1 MRKEW
6 RRWGARLMAGIM
18 IATSVWMPVHA
29 DVAVVI
35 PAEGKYTTETEYA
48 TEITEYKKLSVA
60 TDTEADRDDK
70 IPDDEIPGD
79 EIPDDEIPDD
89 EIPDDEIP
97 DDEIS
102 DDEIVLPTATPTEAI
117 PVEEVLPV
125 ATPTA
130 PMMAPVML
138 ASSQVINLSEATT
151 VFTIEQNG
159 EYTFT
164 GEWPDTGN
172 LYWNTNGQVITVK
185 AGVTATLNFQ
195 DATIKNGNSNG
206 KYNVLNLEAG
216 AHVTLSLSGTN
227 QFLATTSV
235 SGAAIHVPA
244 GASLTIEGGK
254 EDSLLAR
261 SRSYG
266 AGIGGNSGEGAGTI
280 IINGGNI
287 YATSGYRADE
297 SMIPGLRDSG
307 AGIGGGAG
315 GASGTIEIHGGSVLA
330 KSARAAGIGAGG
342 TSPKNN
348 FKVYASTEQ
357 ARVELRGA
365 EAAREITVP
374 AGSSQVIDGNGA
386 MTQVEYGE
394 APSNAVF
401 NVTSKKGA
409 DDGIEVRS
417 NGSVSLNGTGPYIIS
432 MINPNS
438 EVVGRVIQIKSAC
451 TVTLDGIRI
460 DASSS
465 NKVSPLE
472 IDSGLSDVTLI
483 LKGQNYLKGAQ
494 LAAAI
499 DNHGTPLTI
508 EGDGSLTAIAGSG
521 SAAIGGS
528 QGKGGSHITIA
539 GGNLTLYG
547 SSDSAC
553 IGGGSGAAGTDIQ
566 ISGGVV
572 RLIQENTGYLLGGSR
587 SSGTTEGICI
597 SGGEVIGTIEYQGDP
612 QYNYLAKI
620 SEDPIKIQA
629 SNGQGATVYAG
640 ASSPGEVVFG
650 TTTKGMH
657 TFQDSDWYMH
667 VVYGDPHSLTMTDGK
682 ITDPK
687 TAGYAQG
694 EKVAVTAES
703 EKNGQYFYKWE
714 VTSGSGTFEDPD
726 SASTTFTMGDEDTVI
741 TACYKGESTVTVI
754 NGTKSPD
761 KKTYA
766 PGAQVTITAAAAENG
781 KYFDSWKITS
791 GAGSTLEDAKKS
803 TTTLTVGKQDTVVE
817 AIYKNGP
824 VLTVNRGNG
833 SGTYAPGAKINIQ
846 AKKGDRDEMFLGWI
860 LESGS
865 GTFAQPSWESTTFT
879 IGSEDTVITAQYYR
893 DTGDFVITGG
903 QYGVDYSFEEKNEW
917 GRLRITG
924 SGTYEISL
932 KEGIRDTN
940 QQILIEKGTPTIIL
954 HDVRMVSYG
963 TMEICG
969 TKAKL
974 VLDGEN
980 SFESTGYTTS
990 YKKTNGITVSENG
1003 SLEIT
1008 SICGDGSTEGSLYA
1022 KGHRNPYDDWNRGHA
1037 GIGGLAEQITIK
1049 GGTIYAEGSD
1059 GGPGI
1064 GNNGA
1069 LGSSSSD
1076 PVHISITGGQV
1087 TAVGKNAP
1095 GIGNGEKNLGAAAVA
1110 IADGLKI
1117 QEGASESQLTE
1128 VSAAEMAGGASKPY
1142 VEITPSV
1149 TGEPSI
1155 RILSA
1160 PKAVYRGEQTQFR
1173 VAVTGA
1179 SADQVQWEVTGGSS
1193 ADTKIRADG
1202 LLTVGTQES
1211 MGTLTIKAILRE
1223 SGKNTSI
1230 TVPVQDRMV
1239 TLSLDQTEIA
1249 VGGTVT
1255 ATATVSGTGVEETT
1269 GRIRFYL
1276 DGAPVGS
1283 ILTLEEGKAFYR
1295 IPAKLLSGGRH
1306 LVSAVYTNGDVRSE
1320 SNEVEVLVNKKP
1332 VTVSKW
1338 PEFETTSYFRKSLK
1352 DLTVKTSGEASK
1364 AGTFRFKENN
1374 QYPEIGTHSYEMVFV
1389 PTDTSFGNVEGTA
1402 AVTVSKG
1409 TLVSAPYS
1417 GSLVV
1422 EGSSLYYGQKLSDSK
1437 LSVTRGYLANG
1448 RGQEVE
1454 GSWRWKEPDKILGK
1468 GRRSADAVYEVSDN
1482 GHYEDYPKNIGIY
1495 VDFTTPEVSL
1505 MLSANEAAAGKTI
1518 SVSAKAENPY
1528 NRELND
1534 VPEPVITCQIGQDG
1548 QPQTVTNGTITIP
1561 KDTAAGTSIVVMAST
1576 ANNENYNA
1584 ANKQMNVTV
1593 IQKRDISAN
1602 LSITVKNTTYG
1613 GVILP
1618 QGSIRNGSSDGT
1630 ANWTYQYRTDASQ
1643 EWSDDIPKK
1652 VGTYEIKGVYEDESQ
1667 VGEVTRTFQI
1677 VPRTLTVTNAEL
1689 KEKIYDGTTSAEVL
1703 SVTFAG
1709 MADGDTVRK
1718 TDYTAEAVFADAK
1731 AGAGKTAVLQVKLN
1745 ETPSMANYVLKETQ
1759 VTLHGKQIQK
1769 AEAPVLETQKAIY
1782 LTSARGE
1789 QKITLTGLPADCGE
1803 ISGGRAVIQSDE
1815 GGILERTV
1823 RLDGGQLVI
1832 RFNKNSRE
1840 QAGNQAQI
1848 MIYDLAME
1856 NYRSAEISLC
1866 VELQDDPNQKPDSE
1880 PAPDTGGS
1888 GNTGSGSGNTGGGS
1902 GNTGGGSGN
1911 TGGSSGNTGGSSG
1924 NTGGGSGNTGG
1935 GSGNTG
1941 GSSGNTGGGSGNT
1954 GSRGHSHD
1962 HDEKRI
1968 TNSDRTTW
1976 LFTGRKW
1983 RLRRPNGSY
1992 ARGSI
1997 VSQSFIDGMKVRHQW
2012 EQVNGRWYAFDEQ
2025 GYLKTGFFYDAGYDG
2040 WFYVDENA
2048 GMHTGWFQ
2056 INGKWYYFKD
2066 VSDGTRGIML
2076 KNQKTPDGYFV
2087 DENGVWKP

>member
-18 IATSVWMPVHA
+18 IATSVWIPVYA
-29 DVAVVI
+29 DVAVAI
-35 PAEGKYTTETEYA
+35 PVEGKYTTE
-48 TEITEYKKLSVA
+48 TEYKKLSVA
-60 TDTEADRDDK
+60 TDTEADRN
-70 IPDDEIPGD
+70 DEMI
-79 EIPDDEIPDD
+79 DDEIPDD
-89 EIPDDEIP
+89 EIPLPTATPTETIP
-97 DDEIS
+97 DDEIP

-130 PMMAPVML
+130 PVMVPMMAPMML
-138 ASSQVINLSEATT
+138 ASSQEINLSEATT

-195 DATIKNGNSNG
+195 DATIKNGNSDG
-206 KYNVLNLEAG
+206 RYNVLNLEAG
-216 AHVTLSLSGTN
+216 AHVTLNLRGTN

-280 IINGGNI
+280 IIKGGNI
-287 YATSGYRADE
+287 YATSGYREDE
-297 SMIPGLRDSG
+297 SMIQGLNDSG

-401 NVTSKKGA
+401 NVTSEKGA

-472 IDSGLSDVTLI
+472 IASGLSDVTLI
-483 LKGQNYLKGAQ
+483 LKGQNYLKGSQ

-499 DNHGTPLTI
+499 DNNGTPLTI
-508 EGDGSLTAIAGSG
+508 KGDGSLTAIAGSG

-528 QGKGGSHITIA
+528 LGERGSHITIA
-539 GGNLTLYG
+539 GGSLTLYG

-553 IGGGSGAAGTDIQ
+553 IGGGSGAAGTDIE

-587 SSGTTEGICI
+587 SYGTTEGICI
-597 SGGEVIGTIEYQGDP
+597 SGGEVTGTIEYQGDP
-612 QYNYLAKI
+612 QYNSLAKI

-650 TTTKGMH
+650 TTTEGVH

-667 VVYGDPHSLTMTDGK
+667 VFYGDPHSLTVTDGE

-687 TAGYAQG
+687 TAGYALG
-694 EKVAVTAES
+694 EKVAVTAEA

-726 SASTTFTMGDEDTVI
+726 SASTTFTMGDADTVI
-741 TACYKGESTVTVI
+741 KACYKGESTVTVI

-761 KKTYA
+761 KETYA
-766 PGAQVTITAAAAENG
+766 PGEQVTITAAAAENG

-791 GAGSTLEDAKKS
+791 GAGSTLADAKKS

-824 VLTVNRGNG
+824 VLTVNRGSG

-879 IGSEDTVITAQYYR
+879 IGSEDTVITAQFYR

-1087 TAVGKNAP
+1087 TAVGNNAP
-1095 GIGNGEKNLGAAAVA
+1095 GIGNGEKNLGTAAVA

-1117 QEGASESQLTE
+1117 QEGDSESQLTE
-1128 VSAAEMAGGASKPY
+1128 VSAEDMAGGASKPY
-1142 VEITPSV
+1142 VEITPSG

-1155 RILSA
+1155 RIISA

-1179 SADQVQWEVTGGSS
+1179 SADQVQWEVTGGSGE
-1193 ADTKIRADG
+1193 ATKISAEG
-1202 LLTVGTQES
+1202 LLTVGAQES

-1283 ILTLEEGKAFYR
+1283 ILTLEEGKAFHR

-1468 GRRSADAVYEVSDN
+1468 GRRSADAVYEVSDQE
-1482 GHYEDYPKNIGIY
+1482 HYEDYPENIGIY
-1495 VDFTTPEVSL
+1495 VDFTTPEVFL

-1534 VPEPVITCQIGQDG
+1534 VPEPVITYQIGQDG

-1576 ANNENYNA
+1576 ANNKNYNA

-1643 EWSDDIPKK
+1643 GWSDDIPKK
-1652 VGTYEIKGVYEDESQ
+1652 VGTYEIRGVYEDESQ

-1677 VPRTLTVTNAEL
+1677 VPRTLTVTDAEL

-1709 MADGDTVRK
+1709 MADGDAVRK

-1759 VTLHGKQIQK
+1759 VSLHGKQIQK
-1769 AEAPVLETQKAIY
+1769 ADAPVLETQKAIY

-1789 QKITLTGLPADCGE
+1789 RKITLTGLPADCGE

-1815 GGILERTV
+1815 GGILEQTV
-1823 RLDGGQLVI
+1823 RMDGGQLVI

-1848 MIYDLAME
+1848 MIYDLVME

-1924 NTGGGSGNTGG
+1924 NTGG
-1935 GSGNTG
+1935 
-1941 GSSGNTGGGSGNT
+1941 SSGNTGGGSGNT
-1954 GSRGHSHD
+1954 GSGSGNTGSRGHSHD
-1962 HDEKRI
+1962 RDEKRI

-1976 LFTGRKW
+1976 TFTGSKW

-1997 VSQSFIDGMKVRHQW
+1997 VSQSFIDGMKVRYQW

-2048 GMHTGWFQ
+2048 GMQTGWFQ

>member
-29 DVAVVI
+29 DVAVAI
-35 PAEGKYTTETEYA
+35 PAEGKYT

-60 TDTEADRDDK
+60 TDTEADRNDEMIDDEIPDDETPLPTATPTET

-79 EIPDDEIPDD
+79 EIPDDETP
-89 EIPDDEIP
+89 
-97 DDEIS
+97 
-102 DDEIVLPTATPTEAI
+102 LPTATPTEVI
-117 PVEEVLPV
+117 PVEAVLPV

-130 PMMAPVML
+130 PAMAPVML
-138 ASSQVINLSEATT
+138 ASSQEINLSEATT
-151 VFTIEQNG
+151 VFTIEQDG
-159 EYTFT
+159 EYTFI
-164 GEWPDTGN
+164 GEWPDTGD

-185 AGVTATLNFQ
+185 TGVTATLNFQ
-195 DATIKNGNSNG
+195 NATIKNGNSDG
-206 KYNVLNLEAG
+206 RYNVLNLEAG
-216 AHVTLSLSGTN
+216 AHVTLNLRGTN

-254 EDSLLAR
+254 EDNLLAR

-287 YATSGYRADE
+287 YATSGYREDE
-297 SMIPGLRDSG
+297 SMIPGLHDSG

-315 GASGTIEIHGGSVLA
+315 GASGTIEIHGGTVLA

-342 TSPKNN
+342 TSSKNN
-348 FKVYASTEQ
+348 FTVYASSEQ
-357 ARVELRGA
+357 ARVELRGS
-365 EAAREITVP
+365 EAGKEITVP
-374 AGSSQVIDGNGA
+374 ARKSQVIDGNGA

-401 NVTSKKGA
+401 NVTSEQG
-409 DDGIEVRS
+409 DNDGIEVRP
-417 NGSVSLNGTGPYIIS
+417 NGSVSLSGTGPYTIS
-432 MINPNS
+432 MINPNK
-438 EVVGRVIQIKSAC
+438 EVVGRVIQINSAC

-465 NKVSPLE
+465 NKVPPLE
-472 IDSGLSDVTLI
+472 IASGLSDVTLI
-483 LKGQNYLKGAQ
+483 LKGQNYLKGSQ
-494 LAAAI
+494 TTAAI
-499 DNHGTPLTI
+499 DNNGTPLTI
-508 EGDGSLTAIAGSG
+508 KGAGSLTAIAGSG

-528 QGKGGSHITIA
+528 QGERGSHITIA

-553 IGGGSGAAGTDIQ
+553 IGGGSRAAGTDIK

-587 SSGTTEGICI
+587 SYGTTEGICI
-597 SGGEVIGTIEYQGDP
+597 SGGEVTGTIEYQGDP
-612 QYNYLAKI
+612 QYNSLAKI

-650 TTTKGMH
+650 TTTEGVH

-667 VVYGDPHSLTMTDGK
+667 VVYGDPHSLTVTDGE

-694 EKVAVTAES
+694 EKIAVTAES
-703 EKNGQYFYKWE
+703 AKNGQYFYKWE

-726 SASTTFTMGDEDTVI
+726 SASTTFTMGDADTVI

-754 NGTKSPD
+754 NGTKSPE
-761 KKTYA
+761 KTTYA
-766 PGAQVTITAAAAENG
+766 PGEQVTITAAAAENG
-781 KYFDSWKITS
+781 KYFDFWKITS
-791 GAGSTLEDAKKS
+791 GAGSTLADAKKS

-817 AIYKNGP
+817 AIYKNGL
-824 VLTVNRGNG
+824 VLTVNRGSG
-833 SGTYAPGAKINIQ
+833 SGTYAPGAKISIQ

-903 QYGVDYSFEEKNEW
+903 QYGVDYSFEGKNEW
-917 GRLRITG
+917 GLLRITG

-1117 QEGASESQLTE
+1117 QEGDSKSQLTE
-1128 VSAAEMAGGASKPY
+1128 VSAADMAGGASKPY
-1142 VEITPSV
+1142 VEITPSG

-1160 PKAVYRGEQTQFR
+1160 PKAVYRGEQTQLR

-1179 SADQVQWEVTGGSS
+1179 LADQVQWEVTGGSS

-1202 LLTVGTQES
+1202 LLTVGAQES

-1255 ATATVSGTGVEETT
+1255 ATATVSGSGAEEIT

-1283 ILTLEEGKAFYR
+1283 ILTLEEGKACDT
-1295 IPAKLLSGGRH
+1295 IPAKLLTGGKH

-1320 SNEVEVLVNKKP
+1320 SNDVEVLVNKKP

-1352 DLTVKTSGEASK
+1352 DLTVKTSGEASE

-1409 TLVSAPYS
+1409 TLASAPYF

-1422 EGSSLYYGQKLSDSK
+1422 EGSSVYYGQKLSDSK
-1437 LSVTRGYLANG
+1437 LSVTGGYLANG
-1448 RGQEVE
+1448 RGQKVE

-1468 GRRSADAVYEVSDN
+1468 GWRSADAVYEVSDKE
-1482 GHYEDYPKNIGIY
+1482 HYEDYPKNIEIR
-1495 VDFTTPEVSL
+1495 VDLTTPEVSL
-1505 MLSANEAAAGKTI
+1505 TISANEAAAGKTI

-1534 VPEPVITCQIGQDG
+1534 VPEPVITYQIGQDG

-1561 KDTAAGTSIVVMAST
+1561 KDTAAGTSIAVMAST
-1576 ANNENYNA
+1576 ATSKNYNA
-1584 ANKQMNVTV
+1584 ANKQANVTV
-1593 IQKRDISAN
+1593 IQKRDISDN

-1618 QGSIRNGSSDGT
+1618 QESIRNGSSDGT
-1630 ANWTYQYRTDASQ
+1630 ANWTYQYRIDASQ

-1677 VPRTLTVTNAEL
+1677 VPRTLTVTDAEL

-1709 MADGDTVRK
+1709 MADGDTVQK

-1856 NYRSAEISLC
+1856 NYKSAEISLC

-1888 GNTGSGSGNTGGGS
+1888 GNTGSGSGNTGSGSGNSGGSS
-1902 GNTGGGSGN
+1902 GNTG
-1911 TGGSSGNTGGSSG
+1911 SGNTGGSSG

-1941 GSSGNTGGGSGNT
+1941 GGSGNTGGGSGNTGST

-1976 LFTGRKW
+1976 IFTGRKW

-2048 GMHTGWFQ
+2048 GMQTGWFQ

-2076 KNQKTPDGYFV
+2076 RNQKTPDGYFV

>member
-18 IATSVWMPVHA
+18 IATSVWMPVYA
-29 DVAVVI
+29 DVAVTI
-35 PAEGKYTTETEYA
+35 PAEGKYTTETEYT
-48 TEITEYKKLSVA
+48 TELTEYKKLPVA
-60 TDTEADRDDK
+60 TDTEADRD
-70 IPDDEIPGD
+70 D

-97 DDEIS
+97 DGEIP

-125 ATPTA
+125 ATPTTL
-130 PMMAPVML
+130 MLAPVML
-138 ASSQVINLSEATT
+138 ASSQAIDLSKATT

-164 GEWPDTGN
+164 GEWPDKGD
-172 LYWNTNGQVITVK
+172 LYRDTNGQVITVK
-185 AGVTATLNFQ
+185 AGVTATLNFR

-206 KYNVLNLEAG
+206 EYNVLNLEAG
-216 AHVTLSLSGTN
+216 AHVTLNLSGMN

-235 SGAAIHVPA
+235 SGAAIHVPV
-244 GASLTIEGGK
+244 GASLTIEGGE

-297 SMIPGLRDSG
+297 SMIPGLNDSG

-401 NVTSKKGA
+401 NVTSEKGA

-472 IDSGLSDVTLI
+472 IASGLSDVTLI
-483 LKGQNYLKGAQ
+483 LKGQNYLKGSQ

-508 EGDGSLTAIAGSG
+508 KGDGSLTAIAGSG

-528 QGKGGSHITIA
+528 LGERGSHITIA
-539 GGNLTLYG
+539 GGSLTLYG

-553 IGGGSGAAGTDIQ
+553 IGGGSGAAGTDIE

-587 SSGTTEGICI
+587 SYETTEGICI

-650 TTTKGMH
+650 TTTEGMH

-667 VVYGDPHSLTMTDGK
+667 VVYGDPHSLTVTDGEV
-682 ITDPK
+682 TDPK

-694 EKVAVTAES
+694 EKVAVTAEA

-726 SASTTFTMGDEDTVI
+726 SASTTFTMGDADTVI

-761 KKTYA
+761 KETYA
-766 PGAQVTITAAAAENG
+766 PGELVTITAAAAENG

-791 GAGSTLEDAKKS
+791 GAGSTLADAKKS

-824 VLTVNRGNG
+824 VLTVNRGSG

-846 AKKGDRDEMFLGWI
+846 AQKGDRDEMFLGWI

-865 GTFAQPSWESTTFT
+865 GTFAQPSWERTTFT

-980 SFESTGYTTS
+980 SFESTGYASS

-1022 KGHRNPYDDWNRGHA
+1022 KGHRNPYDDWDRGHA

-1069 LGSSSSD
+1069 LGSSSLD

-1095 GIGNGEKNLGAAAVA
+1095 GIGNGEKNLGAAAVV

-1117 QEGASESQLTE
+1117 QEGASESQLIE

-1142 VEITPSV
+1142 VEITPSGI
-1149 TGEPSI
+1149 GEPSI
-1155 RILSA
+1155 RIISA
-1160 PKAVYRGEQTQFR
+1160 PKAVYRGEQTQLR
-1173 VAVTGA
+1173 AAVTGA

-1193 ADTKIRADG
+1193 EATKIRADG
-1202 LLTVGTQES
+1202 LLTVGAQES

-1255 ATATVSGTGVEETT
+1255 ATATVSGSGTEEVT

-1283 ILTLEEGKAFYR
+1283 ILTLEEGKACDA
-1295 IPAKLLSGGRH
+1295 IPAKLLTGGKH
-1306 LVSAVYTNGDVRSE
+1306 MVSAVYTNGDVRSE

-1352 DLTVKTSGEASK
+1352 DLTVKTSGKASME
-1364 AGTFRFKENN
+1364 GTFRFKENN

-1389 PTDTSFGNVEGTA
+1389 PTNTLYGNVEGTA

-1409 TLVSAPYS
+1409 TLVSAPYF

-1422 EGSSLYYGQKLSDSK
+1422 KGSSVYYGQKLSDSK

-1454 GSWRWKEPDKILGK
+1454 GSWRWKEPDKILEK
-1468 GRRSADAVYEVSDN
+1468 GRRSADAVYEVSDKE
-1482 GHYEDYPKNIGIY
+1482 HYEDYPENIGIY

-1534 VPEPVITCQIGQDG
+1534 VPEPVITYQIGQDG

-1561 KDTAAGTSIVVMAST
+1561 KDTAVGTSIAVMAST
-1576 ANNENYNA
+1576 AKSNNYNA
-1584 ANKQMNVTV
+1584 ANKQANVTV
-1593 IQKRDISAN
+1593 IQKRDISDN

-1643 EWSDDIPKK
+1643 GWSDDIPKK
-1652 VGTYEIKGVYEDESQ
+1652 VGTYEIRGVYEDESQ
-1667 VGEVTRTFQI
+1667 TGEVTETFQI
-1677 VPRTLTVTNAEL
+1677 VPRTLTVTDAEL

-1731 AGAGKTAVLQVKLN
+1731 AGDGKTAVLQVKLN
-1745 ETPSMANYVLKETQ
+1745 ETPSMANYVLKEPQ

-1769 AEAPVLETQKAIY
+1769 AEAPVLGTQKAIY

-1789 QKITLTGLPADCGE
+1789 RKITLTGLPADCGE

-1832 RFNKNSRE
+1832 RFNKNTRE

-1866 VELQDDPNQKPDSE
+1866 VELQDDPNQKPDLKPDPE
-1880 PAPDTGGS
+1880 PAPDTGGSGNTGSGSGNSGGGS

-1911 TGGSSGNTGGSSG
+1911 TGS
-1924 NTGGGSGNTGG
+1924 
-1935 GSGNTG
+1935 
-1941 GSSGNTGGGSGNT
+1941 GSGNT

-1962 HDEKRI
+1962 RDEKRI

-1976 LFTGRKW
+1976 IFTGSKW

-1997 VSQSFIDGMKVRHQW
+1997 VSQSFIDGMKVRYQW

-2048 GMHTGWFQ
+2048 GMQTGWFQ

>member
-18 IATSVWMPVHA
+18 IATSVWMPVYA
-29 DVAVVI
+29 DVAVAI
-35 PAEGKYTTETEYA
+35 PVEGKYTTEKEYTTEL
-48 TEITEYKKLSVA
+48 TEYKKLPVA
-60 TDTEADRDDK
+60 TDTEADRD
-70 IPDDEIPGD
+70 D

-97 DDEIS
+97 DDEIPDDEIPDDEIP

-125 ATPTA
+125 ATPTTL
-130 PMMAPVML
+130 MMAPVML
-138 ASSQVINLSEATT
+138 APSQVIDLGEATT

-164 GEWPDTGN
+164 GEWPDTGD

-185 AGVTATLNFQ
+185 TGVTATLNFR

-206 KYNVLNLEAG
+206 KYNVLNLESG
-216 AHVTLSLSGTN
+216 ANVTLKLEGMN
-227 QFLATTSV
+227 QFLAATSV
-235 SGAAIHVPA
+235 SGAAIHVPS
-244 GASLTIEGGK
+244 GASLTIEGGE

-266 AGIGGNSGEGAGTI
+266 AGIGGNSEEGAGTI
-280 IINGGNI
+280 IIKGGNI
-287 YATSGYRADE
+287 YATSGYWEDE
-297 SMIPGLRDSG
+297 SMIPGLHDSG

-315 GASGTIEIHGGSVLA
+315 GASGTIEIHGGAVLA
-330 KSARAAGIGAGG
+330 KSAKAAGIGAGG
-342 TSPKNN
+342 RSHKNN
-348 FKVYASTEQ
+348 FTVYASSEQ

-365 EAAREITVP
+365 GTAQKITVP
-374 AGSSQVIDGNGA
+374 AENSQVIDGDGTLA
-386 MTQVEYGE
+386 QIEYGE
-394 APSNAVF
+394 ETSYAVF
-401 NVTSKKGA
+401 KVTSEKG
-409 DDGIEVRS
+409 DNDGIEVRS
-417 NGSVSLNGTGPYIIS
+417 NGSVALSGTGPYTIS
-432 MINPNS
+432 MINPNT
-438 EVVGRVIQIKSAC
+438 EVTSRVIEIESAC
-451 TVTLDGIRI
+451 TVTLDGIRM
-460 DASSS
+460 DASSMDK
-465 NKVSPLE
+465 NPP
-472 IDSGLSDVTLI
+472 IDIASGLDGVTLI
-483 LKGQNYLKGAQ
+483 LKGNNYLKGAQ
-494 LAAAI
+494 VTSAI
-499 DNHGTPLTI
+499 DNHETPLTI

-528 QGKGGSHITIA
+528 VGERGSHITIA

-553 IGGGSGAAGTDIQ
+553 IGGGSRAAGTDIE

-587 SSGTTEGICI
+587 SYGTTEGICI
-597 SGGEVIGTIEYQGDP
+597 SGGEVTGTIEYQGDP
-612 QYNYLAKI
+612 FYNFLAKI
-620 SEDPIKIQA
+620 SEDPIKIK
-629 SNGQGATVYAG
+629 SSKGQGATVYAG

-650 TTTKGMH
+650 TTTEGVH

-667 VVYGDPHSLTMTDGK
+667 VVYGDPHSLTVTDGE

-694 EKVAVTAES
+694 EKVAVTAGT

-741 TACYKGESTVTVI
+741 KACYKGESTVTVI

-761 KKTYA
+761 KTTYA
-766 PGAQVTITAAAAENG
+766 PGEQVTITAAAAENG

-791 GAGSTLEDAKKS
+791 GAGSTLSDAKMS

-824 VLTVNRGNG
+824 VLTVNRGSG
-833 SGTYAPGAKINIQ
+833 SGTYAPGAKISIKAQ
-846 AKKGDRDEMFLGWI
+846 KGDRDEMFLGWI
-860 LESGS
+860 IESGS
-865 GTFAQPSWESTTFT
+865 GTFAKPSWESTTFT

-903 QYGVDYSFEEKNEW
+903 QYGVDYSFEGKNEW
-917 GRLRITG
+917 GLLRITG

-932 KEGIRDTN
+932 KEGICDTN

-963 TMEICG
+963 TMEISG

-980 SFESTGYTTS
+980 SFESTGYASS

-1022 KGHRNPYDDWNRGHA
+1022 KGHRNPYDDWDRGHA

-1069 LGSSSSD
+1069 LGSSSLD

-1095 GIGNGEKNLGAAAVA
+1095 GIGNGEKNLGAAAVV

-1117 QEGASESQLTE
+1117 QEGASESQLIE

-1142 VEITPSV
+1142 VEITPSGI
-1149 TGEPSI
+1149 GEPSI
-1155 RILSA
+1155 RIISA
-1160 PKAVYRGEQTQFR
+1160 PKAVYRGEQTQLR
-1173 VAVTGA
+1173 AAVTGA

-1193 ADTKIRADG
+1193 EATKIRADG
-1202 LLTVGTQES
+1202 LLTVGAQES
-1211 MGTLTIKAILRE
+1211 IGTLTIKAILRE

-1255 ATATVSGTGVEETT
+1255 ATATVSGSGVEETT

-1283 ILTLEEGKAFYR
+1283 ILTLEEGKAFYT

-1352 DLTVKTSGEASK
+1352 DLTVKTSGEASVE
-1364 AGTFRFKENN
+1364 GTFRFKENN

-1417 GSLVV
+1417 GSLAVN
-1422 EGSSLYYGQKLSDSK
+1422 GSSVYYGQKLSDSK

-1454 GSWRWKEPDKILGK
+1454 GSWRWKEPDKILEK
-1468 GRRSADAVYEVSDN
+1468 GWRSADAVYEVSDQE
-1482 GHYEDYPKNIGIY
+1482 HYEDYPKNIGIY

-1534 VPEPVITCQIGQDG
+1534 VPEPVITYQIGQDG

-1561 KDTAAGTSIVVMAST
+1561 KDTAAGTSIAVMAST
-1576 ANNENYNA
+1576 ATSKNYNA
-1584 ANKQMNVTV
+1584 ANKQANVTV
-1593 IQKRDISAN
+1593 IQKRDISDN

-1613 GVILP
+1613 DVILP

-1630 ANWTYQYRTDASQ
+1630 ANWTYQYRIDASQ

-1667 VGEVTRTFQI
+1667 AGEVTRTFQI
-1677 VPRTLTVTNAEL
+1677 VPRTLTVTDAEL

-1759 VTLHGKQIQK
+1759 VSLHGKQIQK

-1789 QKITLTGLPADCGE
+1789 RKITLTGLPADCGE

-1815 GGILERTV
+1815 GGILEPTV
-1823 RLDGGQLVI
+1823 RLDGGKLVI
-1832 RFNKNSRE
+1832 RFNKNTRE

-1848 MIYDLAME
+1848 MIYDLVME

-1888 GNTGSGSGNTGGGS
+1888 GNTGSGSGNTGSGSGNSGGGSGNTGSS

-1911 TGGSSGNTGGSSG
+1911 TGGSSGNT
-1924 NTGGGSGNTGG
+1924 
-1935 GSGNTG
+1935 
-1941 GSSGNTGGGSGNT
+1941 GGSGNT

-1976 LFTGRKW
+1976 IFTGRKW

-2076 KNQKTPDGYFV
+2076 RNQKTPDGYFV